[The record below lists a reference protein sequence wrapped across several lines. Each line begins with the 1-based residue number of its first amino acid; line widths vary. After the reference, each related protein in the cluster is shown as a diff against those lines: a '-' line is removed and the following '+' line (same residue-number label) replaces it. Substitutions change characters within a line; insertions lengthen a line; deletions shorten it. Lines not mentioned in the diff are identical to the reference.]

1 MSVIND
7 KITSNK
13 DQERKWLIMANL
25 YTTET
30 LLLGKVYRSKTMEGK
45 IVDVEKHS
53 AWFGMN
59 TKAYLVKIDN
69 PRSINYAY
77 RVVAVGDGE

>member
-1 MSVIND
+1 MSVMSD

-25 YTTET
+25 YTTGS
-30 LLLGKVYRSKTMEGK
+30 LLLGKTYRSKTMEGK

-53 AWFGMN
+53 AFFGMN
-59 TKAYLVKIDN
+59 AQAYLVKIEN
-69 PRSINYAY
+69 PASIRYAY
-77 RVVAVGDGE
+77 RVVAVGEDE

>member
-1 MSVIND
+1 MSD

-25 YTTET
+25 YTKET

-45 IVDVEKHS
+45 IVGVEKHS

-59 TKAYLVKIDN
+59 AQAYLVKIDN
-69 PRSINYAY
+69 PKSLRYAY
-77 RVVAVGDGE
+77 RVVAVGEDE

>member
-1 MSVIND
+1 MSAITD

-45 IVDVEKHS
+45 IIDVEKHS
-53 AWFGMN
+53 AFFGMN
-59 TKAYLVKIDN
+59 SQAYLVKIDN
-69 PRSINYAY
+69 PKSLRYAY
-77 RVVAVGDGE
+77 RVVAVGEDE

>member
-1 MSVIND
+1 MSD

-25 YTTET
+25 YTKET

-45 IVDVEKHS
+45 IVGVEKHS
-53 AWFGMN
+53 AWFGHN
-59 TKAYLVKIDN
+59 AQAYLVKIEN
-69 PRSINYAY
+69 PMSLRYAY
-77 RVVAVGDGE
+77 RVVAVGEDE